1 MNKTRLLLF
10 SLLLFF
16 FGSFKP
22 HAQINSENEQTLATV
37 LDAIEA
43 QYNITFTYADATL
56 YNIAI
61 TKLKNTQN
69 LDELLTYLSD
79 QTGLS
84 FQKLDDTNIVI
95 TRDVTTEITT
105 TQFLEEVVVTNYL
118 TRGISLKTDGIISIK
133 PKQFGI
139 LPGLIE
145 PDVLHT
151 IQALPGII
159 SVDERVSNLN
169 VHGGTHDQN
178 LILWEGIKM
187 YQSGHFFG
195 LISAFSPYLTENVIV
210 SKNGTSAMYG
220 DGISSIIDMRNSN
233 SLESD
238 FTGGAGVNLISADG
252 YAKIPLTNKI
262 NLQLSARR
270 SFTDVLTTPTFN
282 KYFNRIFQDTD
293 LNNQN
298 NNSISQNE
306 RFYFYDVS
314 GKLLYD
320 ISEKDKIRLSAITI
334 YNNLDYDEQSTINN
348 VTESLRSNLI
358 QQNIA
363 AGIEY
368 RRNWNEKLNT
378 SVQFNLSNYNLDATN
393 VDVLNNVR
401 LEQENKVLDF
411 GVKLHVNYELEK
423 NLNYFGGYQFKEVGV
438 SNLEDVNNPDFRR
451 FSKDVI
457 KTHSLFNEIKF
468 LSNSRKTSIRIG
480 LRTNYIS
487 KFSEFFV
494 EPRLSFSQKLFKNFR
509 LELLGELKSQTTS
522 QIIDLQNDFLGV
534 EKRRWIVAN
543 NTTVPITQ
551 GRQFSAGFHYK
562 KEKLV
567 MSIEGFIKDVDGITT
582 RSQGFQNQ
590 YQFLNSVGRYRI
602 RGVDFLINK
611 QFNKISTWLSYSF
624 SKNNYR
630 FNDLNF
636 GNRFPNTVDIRH
648 ALTFAGTYTYNNLKL
663 ALGLNWHTGKP
674 FTEPNKEA
682 PITNSFINYS
692 SPNAKNIND
701 YLRLDMSATYN
712 FKLIQKND
720 ALIGF
725 SIWNILDRNN
735 TINKYYT
742 IRSNNSI
749 SNIENR
755 SLGITPNLSFRVKF

>member
-1 MNKTRLLLF
+1 MNTTRLLF
-10 SLLLFF
+10 FGLLLFF
-16 FGSFKP
+16 FGISKP
-22 HAQINSENEQTLATV
+22 CAQVNSEDKQPLAIV
-37 LDAIEA
+37 LDDIEA

-56 YNIAI
+56 SNIVLI
-61 TKLKNTQN
+61 KPKKTESLK
-69 LDELLTYLSD
+69 ELLSYLSD
-79 QTGLS
+79 ITGLS

-95 TRDVTTEITT
+95 TNDISTEITA

-118 TRGISLKTDGIISIK
+118 TRGISLKSDGIISIK

-145 PDVLHT
+145 PDILHT

-233 SLESD
+233 NLESQ
-238 FTGGAGVNLISADG
+238 FSGGAGVNLISADAF
-252 YAKIPLTNKI
+252 AKIPLNQKI

-293 LNNQN
+293 IENQN
-298 NNSISQNE
+298 NNSVSQNE

-320 ISEKDKIRLSAITI
+320 ISKKDKIRISAITI
-334 YNNLDYDEQSTINN
+334 YNNLDYDEESTINN
-348 VTESLRSNLI
+348 INESLQSNLI

-363 AGIEY
+363 GGIEY
-368 RRNWNEKLNT
+368 KREWNDKLNT
-378 SVQFNLSNYNLDATN
+378 SAQFNISNYNLDATN

-411 GVKLHVNYELEK
+411 GIKLHVNYELEQ
-423 NLNYFGGYQFKEVGV
+423 NLNYFGGYQFNEVGI

-451 FSKDVI
+451 FTKDVI

-468 LSNSRKTSIRIG
+468 LSNSRRTSIRIG

-494 EPRLSFSQKLFKNFR
+494 EPRLNFSQKIFKHFR
-509 LELLGELKSQTTS
+509 LELLGELKSQSTS

-551 GRQFSAGFHYK
+551 GRQFSAGLHYK
-562 KEKLV
+562 KNRLV

-602 RGVDFLINK
+602 QGIDFLINK
-611 QFNKISTWLSYSF
+611 QFNKFSTWLSYSF

-636 GNRFPNTVDIRH
+636 GNTFPNTVDVRH
-648 ALTFAGTYTYNNLKL
+648 ALTFAGTYTYNKLKL

-674 FTEPNKEA
+674 FTEPDNNT
-682 PITNSFINYS
+682 PITNSIINYS
-692 SPNAKNIND
+692 SPNSRNIDD
-701 YLRLDMSATYN
+701 YLRLDMSATYS
-712 FKLIQKND
+712 FKLNKKND
-720 ALIGF
+720 ALIGV
-725 SIWNILDRNN
+725 SIWNILDRDN